1 MKLTRYG
8 RLILCIVALAAC
20 ISFAEEEVH
29 PEVTS
34 EECECGI
41 KIDSS
46 QSAEYHITSYAE
58 MINSIVPA
66 LQVIAHN
73 GCVAPSVE
81 VLHGYAQVI
90 LHGLEGGLGGEHGDL
105 VPLNK
110 EIPDLGEMPLDGA
123 TRSDWIEY
131 FGSEEA
137 LRAFE
142 DSPSPTAELLAPI
155 QDSLDVVKQANSKF
169 RRVPSPND
177 YIGLI
182 TIRGGALCL
191 IDRTL
196 TQLSI
201 YAQETFPDNPG
212 QQLYIETMGHQVQ
225 TLLQLAQESAVACI
239 YENDY
244 DAAAA
249 HMLNINA
256 YLFAAMGNSLSHGE
270 RPVTATGLFFLIH
283 NLLGWTWFGI

>member
-8 RLILCIVALAAC
+8 SLILCIVALSVC
-20 ISFAEEEVH
+20 IGFAEEEVH
-29 PEVTS
+29 PEVIS
-34 EECECGI
+34 EECDCGI
-41 KIDSS
+41 EIDSS
-46 QSAEYHITSYAE
+46 QSAEYHITSYTE

-90 LHGLEGGLGGEHGDL
+90 LHGLEGSGGPHGDL
-105 VPLNK
+105 
-110 EIPDLGEMPLDGA
+110 IPLDPEMIDIGWEPPEGA
-123 TRSDWIEY
+123 TIADWIEH
-131 FGSEEA
+131 FGSREA
-137 LRAFE
+137 YDAFVE
-142 DSPSPTAELLAPI
+142 SIPNPRAELLAPI
-155 QDSLDVVKQANSKF
+155 QDSLDVVKQTNSTL
-169 RRVPSPND
+169 RRCD
-177 YIGLI
+177 DCIGLI

-191 IDRTL
+191 IDRTM

-201 YAQETFPDNPG
+201 YVQEAFPDNPG
-212 QQLYIETMGHQVQ
+212 QQLYIEAMGHQVQ

-239 YENDY
+239 YENEY

-270 RPVTATGLFFLIH
+270 RPVTGTGLYFLIH
-283 NLLGWTWFGI
+283 NLLGWTWFGS

>member
-8 RLILCIVALAAC
+8 SLILCIVALSVC
-20 ISFAEEEVH
+20 IGFAQEEVH
-29 PEVTS
+29 PEVIS
-34 EECECGI
+34 EECDCGI
-41 KIDSS
+41 EIDSS
-46 QSAEYHITSYAE
+46 QSAEYHITSYTE

-90 LHGLEGGLGGEHGDL
+90 LHGLEGGLGGAHGDL
-105 VPLNK
+105 VPLSK
-110 EIPDLGEMPLDGA
+110 ELPDLGEVPPEGA
-123 TRSDWIEY
+123 PRSAWIEY

-137 LRAFE
+137 LSAFE
-142 DSPSPTAELLAPI
+142 DSPSPKAELLAPI
-155 QDSLDVVKQANSKF
+155 QDSLYVVRQANSWL
-169 RRVPSPND
+169 RQVPSSND
-177 YIGLI
+177 SIGLI

-212 QQLYIETMGHQVQ
+212 QRLYIETMGHQVQ
-225 TLLQLAQESAVACI
+225 TLLQFALNSAVACI

-244 DAAAA
+244 DAASA
-249 HMLNINA
+249 HMLNVNA

-270 RPVTATGLFFLIH
+270 RPVTGTGLFFLLH
-283 NLLGWTWFGI
+283 NLLGWTWFGF